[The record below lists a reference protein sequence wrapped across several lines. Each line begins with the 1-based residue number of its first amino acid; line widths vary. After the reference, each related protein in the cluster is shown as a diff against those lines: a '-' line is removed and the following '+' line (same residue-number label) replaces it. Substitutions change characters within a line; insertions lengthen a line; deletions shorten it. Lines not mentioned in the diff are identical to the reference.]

1 MKLFSFLVP
10 VPDFRS
16 RQLHRS
22 SWGQLVITSWPAWR
36 VHSSKS
42 TLFYLT
48 KKVWLFTQA
57 SWENSTLRLNENWL
71 CSRGRSFKSYS
82 SYVCGSLDEYLH
94 SVLFFIFQVL
104 FLQCISRVRRALF
117 GLSCIFDYPASLWSI
132 ELCKCI

>member
-48 KKVWLFTQA
+48 QKVWLFTQA

-104 FLQCISRVRRALF
+104 FLYISRVRRALF
-117 GLSCIFDYPASLWSI
+117 GLSCIVDYPVSLWSI